1 MENTLSS
8 QIITQLKFILKQR
21 KLVILVCLIGA
32 LLPVLIYNEI
42 TPPIY
47 ESSTSLIFEEV
58 SNPLNTSYDHLRRY
72 YRETFVLNRMEEIK
86 SRALAEEVADSLPL
100 DVIDRFP
107 FPDDLGPEF
116 NKSDFMAG
124 YIRDAISTSLV
135 RNTDVMRIKFSTE
148 DPNLSFNLANETA
161 DVLRQRNLKLK
172 QLEVG
177 GVREFIEGQVRIF
190 QDKLN
195 KSELELMQFKELNRI
210 TSLEKESEE
219 ILRRITA
226 AEVNYNEVKTQRQS
240 TQERL
245 NAIPGKLSRDRKKL
259 VPTATDVSSPTF
271 ARLKQRL
278 VELQV
283 QYTDLQVQ
291 DYSENH
297 PKMIELREDINQ
309 TKASLNQEALKLVT
323 DENLIDPLSQ
333 IDAYLKESIK
343 YEIDLEE
350 LKARESALKRV
361 LVSYEANMKSLPEKE
376 RELASLSRAK
386 DVNEKLFINLMEKR
400 EEARISEAE
409 SLANIRI
416 IDRARLPIN
425 PVRPNKSLNLGIGA
439 MIGLLLGF
447 GIAFFQDS
455 LNKTLRTTE
464 ELEKLTSWQVLA
476 AIPKIEIGKNG
487 HLDVSNN
494 NSQETQED
502 ETHKGMLSNLQPT
515 AAAAEAFRVL
525 RTNLQFLNSSQ
536 KFKSILVTSV
546 SSGDGKST
554 TTTNLGIALTKLGL
568 KVLIIDADLRR
579 PKTYKL
585 LRVAREPGLAD
596 VLLNHHTIVNDL
608 VAEELEK
615 EFYTKED
622 KSPVWSNIQKLKS
635 HNKDV
640 EILEENFKEFSDG
653 GNSVSKEV
661 EKPRMQYRNLLKT
674 SLIESIQATH
684 IKNLKVLTSGKALD
698 NPSEILSTTSLKL
711 LLEEVNQKFDLVL
724 IDSPP
729 LLLVPDSMIMSSFV
743 DGVLVVIEYN
753 KNQQNMVM
761 NAQKFLEK
769 TGCNVIGAVLNK
781 VDLQMMYKDKDYYY
795 YG

>member
-1 MENTLSS
+1 MENTFPN
-8 QIITQLKFILKQR
+8 QIITQLRFIAKQR
-21 KLVILVCLIGA
+21 KLVILLCLVLV
-32 LLPVLIYNEI
+32 LLPVIFYNEI
-42 TPPIY
+42 APPIY
-47 ESSTSLIFEEV
+47 EASTSLIFEDV
-58 SNPLNTSYDHLRRY
+58 SNPLKTTYDPLRRY
-72 YRETFVLNRMEEIK
+72 YRETFILNRIEEIK
-86 SRALAEEVADSLPL
+86 SRALAEEVANALSLDL
-100 DVIDRFP
+100 INRFP
-107 FPDDLGPEF
+107 FPDDFGPKF
-116 NKSDFMAG
+116 DKSEFMAS
-124 YIRDAISTSLV
+124 YIRDAISTSVV
-135 RNTDVMRIKFSTE
+135 RNTDVIKIKFSTE
-148 DPNLSFNLANETA
+148 DPELSFNLANKTA
-161 DVLRQRNLKLK
+161 DALRQKSLKLK
-172 QLEVG
+172 QIEVG
-177 GVREFIEGQVRIF
+177 GVREFIESQVKIF
-190 QDKLN
+190 QVKLN
-195 KSELELMQFKELNRI
+195 NSELALMQFKELNRI
-210 TSLEKESEE
+210 TSLERESDE
-219 ILRRITA
+219 ILHRITE
-226 AEVNYNEVKTQRQS
+226 AEINYNQVKTQRQS
-240 TQERL
+240 IQQRL
-245 NAIPGKLSRDRKKL
+245 IAIKEKLSRDREKL
-259 VPTATDVSSPTF
+259 VPTATNVSSPTF
-271 ARLKQRL
+271 AKLKQRL
-278 VELQV
+278 VELQF
-283 QYTDLQVQ
+283 QYTGLQVQ

-297 PKMIELREDINQ
+297 PKMIELREDIEQ
-309 TKASLNQEALKLVT
+309 SKESLKREALNLVK

-361 LVSYEANMKSLPEKE
+361 IVSYETNLKSLPEKE
-376 RELASLSRAK
+376 RELAGLTRAK
-386 DVNEKLFINLMEKR
+386 DVNEKLFIILMEKR

-416 IDRARLPIN
+416 IDRARLPME
-425 PVRPNKSLNLGIGA
+425 PVRPNKALNLAIGA
-439 MIGLLLGF
+439 MIGLFLGF

-476 AIPKIEIGKNG
+476 AIPMIEIGKNG
-487 HLDVSNN
+487 HVDVLNN
-494 NSQETQED
+494 NSKHTPDD
-502 ETHKGMLSNLQPT
+502 ETRKGMLSNLQPT
-515 AAAAEAFRVL
+515 AVAAEAFRVL

-579 PKTYKL
+579 PKAHEL
-585 LRVAREPGLAD
+585 LKVAKEPGLAD

-615 EFYTKED
+615 EFYSKDD
-622 KSPVWSNIQKLKS
+622 KSPVWSNIQNLKS

-640 EILEENFKEFSDG
+640 ELLEENFKEFSNDG
-653 GNSVSKEV
+653 SGLSKEI
-661 EKPRMQYRNLLKT
+661 EKPRMQYRNLLNT

-684 IKNLKVLTSGKALD
+684 IKNLKILTSGKAVD

-729 LLLVPDSMIMSSFV
+729 LLLVPDSMIMSSLV
-743 DGVLVVIEYN
+743 DGVIVVIEYN

>member
-1 MENTLSS
+1 MENTVPN
-8 QIITQLKFILKQR
+8 QIITQLKFVVRQR
-21 KLVILVCLIGA
+21 KLVILLCLI
-32 LLPVLIYNEI
+32 LVFLPVLIYNE
-42 TPPIY
+42 TTAPIY
-47 ESSTSLIFEEV
+47 EASTSLIFEDI
-58 SNPLNTSYDHLRRY
+58 SNPLKTTYDPLRRY
-72 YRETFVLNRMEEIK
+72 HRETFVLNRIEEIK
-86 SRALAEEVADSLPL
+86 SRALAEEVADALP
-100 DVIDRFP
+100 IDLINRFP
-107 FPDDLGPEF
+107 FPDDVDPRF
-116 NKSDFMAG
+116 NKSEFMVS
-124 YIRDAISTSLV
+124 YIQEAISTTVV
-135 RNTDVMRIKFSTE
+135 RNTDVIKIKFSTE
-148 DPNLSFNLANETA
+148 DPDLSFNLANKTA
-161 DVLRQRNLKLK
+161 DALRQRNLKLK
-172 QLEVG
+172 QREVG
-177 GVREFIEGQVRIF
+177 GVREFIEAQVKIF

-195 KSELELMQFKELNRI
+195 NSELALMQFKELNRI
-210 TSLEKESEE
+210 TFLERESAE
-219 ILRRITA
+219 ILRRITD
-226 AEVNYNEVKTQRQS
+226 AEIKYNQVKTQRQS
-240 TQERL
+240 TQQRL
-245 NAIPGKLSRDRKKL
+245 IAIKEKLSRDRAKL

-271 ARLKQRL
+271 VKLKERL
-278 VELQV
+278 VELQI
-283 QYTDLQVQ
+283 QYTGLQVQ

-297 PKMIELREDINQ
+297 PKMIELREDIEQ
-309 TKASLNQEALKLVT
+309 TKESLNREALNLVKG
-323 DENLIDPLSQ
+323 ENLIDPLTQ
-333 IDAYLKESIK
+333 ISAYLKESIK

-350 LKARESALKRV
+350 LKARERALKQI
-361 LVSYEANMKSLPEKE
+361 LVSYETNLKSLPEKE
-376 RELASLSRAK
+376 RELAGLTRAK
-386 DVNEKLFINLMEKR
+386 NVNETLFISLMQKR
-400 EEARISEAE
+400 EDARISEAQG
-409 SLANIRI
+409 LANIGI
-416 IDRARLPIN
+416 IDRAKLPTE
-425 PVRPNKSLNLGIGA
+425 PVRPNKALNLGIGA
-439 MIGLLLGF
+439 MIGLFLGF

-487 HLDVSNN
+487 HVDVLN
-494 NSQETQED
+494 NSNQTGDD
-502 ETHKGMLSNLQPT
+502 ETRKGMVSNLQPT

-568 KVLIIDADLRR
+568 RILIIDADLRR
-579 PKTYKL
+579 PKAFEL
-585 LRVAREPGLAD
+585 LKVAREPGLAD
-596 VLLNHHTIVNDL
+596 VLLNHHNIVNDL

-615 EFYTKED
+615 EFYSKDD
-622 KSPVWSNIQKLKS
+622 KSPVWSNIQNLKS

-653 GNSVSKEV
+653 GNGLSKEDK
-661 EKPRMQYRNLLKT
+661 KPRMQYRNLLKT

-684 IKNLKVLTSGKALD
+684 IKNLKILTSGKAVD

-711 LLEEVNQKFDLVL
+711 LLEEVNKKFDLVL

-729 LLLVPDSMIMSSFV
+729 LLVVPDSMIMSSLV

-781 VDLQMMYKDKDYYY
+781 VDLQMMYKDQDYYY